1 MKAASFRYERPT
13 SVVDAL
19 RILDSEG
26 PEAKL
31 IAGGQSLGPMLNL
44 RVVQPTVLVDISAL
58 PELRRASVEGDDV
71 VLGACI
77 THADIEDGR
86 AGSDL
91 GGVLARIASGIAYRA
106 VRNRGTI
113 GGSLCHA
120 DPAADWVTTLPA
132 LGAVATIRG
141 LRGERRIP
149 VEAFVT
155 GALTN
160 ALNPCEILVAVRVP
174 KRAPQSLFGY
184 AKSCRKLG
192 EFSKASAAIL
202 VEPEVMTGRVAL
214 GALDGAPRVA
224 GAQDLLSKGRAD
236 GAPIR
241 VKPEATTAVLI
252 AAGVAD
258 SVQRHIHAAVLARA
272 AREMAA

>member
-1 MKAASFRYERPT
+1 MKAASFRYMRPT
-13 SVVDAL
+13 GLEEAL

-58 PELRRASVEGDDV
+58 PELRRAGVEGDDV

-160 ALNPCEILVAVRVP
+160 ALNPGEILIAVRVP
-174 KRAPQSLFGY
+174 KRAPRSLFGY

-192 EFSKASAAIL
+192 EFSKASVAIL
-202 VEPEVMTGRVAL
+202 VEPEAMTGRVAL

-224 GAQDLLSKGRAD
+224 GAQDLLSKGRGD

-241 VKPEATTAVLI
+241 VKPEATTAALI